1 MDRAKAFYE
10 ATLGMTLSKQEV
22 GGQQMA
28 WFPVEKETAYGA
40 TGALILG
47 EPGAS
52 ATTVYFGVESIEDVL
67 SRVTEGS
74 VVVPKTA
81 IGENFGFF
89 AKLRDSEGNLI
100 GLHSHS

>member
-1 MDRAKAFYE
+1 MDRAMAFYE
-10 ATLGMTLSKQEV
+10 AALGMTLSKQEV

-40 TGALILG
+40 TGALVLG

-52 ATTVYFGVESIEDVL
+52 ATTVYFGVNSIEDVL
-67 SRVTEGS
+67 GRVTEEA

-89 AKLRDSEGNLI
+89 AQLRDSEGNLI
-100 GLHSHS
+100 GIHSHT